1 MKEGRTWADISQG
14 LRWVVRLGTWL
25 WFPFSPWC
33 RWGISLSIGNIG
45 SAQLPQFETSSVRE
59 LLSALPP
66 CFSSSFTLLLII
78 LAPSL
83 PLHFHPLFKGGEEEG
98 QGWEL
103 FVFCSRFFSF
113 QPGRLGSKTGGSSGH
128 WLKGNRRFCS
138 ETVTRTGP
146 DYVFD
151 IQNSSHAP
159 TQVLRT
165 RSTALKGTRQ
175 MFHLE
180 EVLVPAGSEF
190 RLNSGTSPS
199 LFPIQKQSPRGMLW
213 FYLVFLVCLSDPFI
227 LPALN

>member
-33 RWGISLSIGNIG
+33 RWGISLGIGNIG

-83 PLHFHPLFKGGEEEG
+83 PLHYHPLFKGGEEEG

-103 FVFCSRFFSF
+103 FVFAADFSLF
-113 QPGRLGSKTGGSSGH
+113 NQVGLGAKLGDPLVTGLRGTGGSV
-128 WLKGNRRFCS
+128 LK
-138 ETVTRTGP
+138 
-146 DYVFD
+146 
-151 IQNSSHAP
+151 Q
-159 TQVLRT
+159 
-165 RSTALKGTRQ
+165 
-175 MFHLE
+175 
-180 EVLVPAGSEF
+180 
-190 RLNSGTSPS
+190 
-199 LFPIQKQSPRGMLW
+199 
-213 FYLVFLVCLSDPFI
+213 
-227 LPALN
+227 